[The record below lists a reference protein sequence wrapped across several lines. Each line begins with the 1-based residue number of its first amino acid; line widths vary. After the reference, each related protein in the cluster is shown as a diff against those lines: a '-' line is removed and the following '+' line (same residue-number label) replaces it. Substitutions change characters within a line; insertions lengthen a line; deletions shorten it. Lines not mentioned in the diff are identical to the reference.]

1 VRPRI
6 PARGT
11 DLDRAAQI
19 LKTVAHP
26 MRLRIVALLCRG
38 EESVGAIA
46 ERLGTSATTVS
57 QALGVLRQERLVA
70 VARRDR
76 RASYRLEERVL
87 RQLIPCIERLAAES
101 AQARAG
107 RPRRRPALRLPP
119 AA

>member
-1 VRPRI
+1 MRPRA
-6 PARGT
+6 PAPRT

-26 MRLRIVALLCRG
+26 VRLRIVALLCLG
-38 EESVGAIA
+38 EESVGAMA
-46 ERLGTSATTVS
+46 ARLGISATTVS
-57 QALGVLRQERLVA
+57 QALGVLRHERLVA

-76 RASYRLEERVL
+76 RASYRHEDRVL
-87 RQLIPCIERLAAES
+87 RQHIPCIERRAAEP

>member
-1 VRPRI
+1 M

-76 RASYRLEERVL
+76 RTRYRLEERAL
-87 RQLIPCIERLAAES
+87 RQLIPCIERLAAGS
-101 AQARAG
+101 PQARAAA
-107 RPRRRPALRLPP
+107 PRRRPALRLPP
-119 AA
+119 GA